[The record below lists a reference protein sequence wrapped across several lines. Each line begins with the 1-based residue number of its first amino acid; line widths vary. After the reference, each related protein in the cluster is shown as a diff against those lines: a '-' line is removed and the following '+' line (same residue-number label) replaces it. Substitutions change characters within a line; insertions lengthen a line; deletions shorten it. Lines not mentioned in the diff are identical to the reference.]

1 MRNSEHVFQGCPMAP
16 KRSSCRCTAGSA
28 LSVGIVRNV
37 EVRIEVGL
45 HLPLHLPKEGSIK
58 IMPGFS
64 SNLACACGEQR
75 PQPE

>member
-1 MRNSEHVFQGCPMAP
+1 MEP

-28 LSVGIVRNV
+28 LSVGIGRNV
-37 EVRIEVGL
+37 EVGIEVGL